1 MNMKKILLL
10 LLTLALVLSIFASC
24 NSTDANDGTDAPEKP
39 TSDAT
44 DNPTEAPTDTPT
56 DKPTETPTEK
66 PTDNGN
72 ENGGEDEYDTIT
84 IAKALELCGEPGN
97 LTTERYYI
105 RATIVS
111 IDNAQYGAM
120 TIADDTGSIPVYGTY
135 SADGEINYSAM
146 EDKPY
151 KGDEVLLYCTL
162 QNYNGT
168 KEVKSAWLISFKHVE
183 IEIDESQYTDMSIAD
198 AREAA
203 VGTKIKVDGVVARI
217 TYANGMVPMGVY
229 LVDDTQSIYV
239 YDGDLAQRVNI
250 GNRVTVLGSKTYWI
264 LDSEKSNAQKF
275 GYKGCCQL
283 EDVTVLDIKT
293 EGKPANISWVQESTV
308 KDILDTPVTE
318 NVTSSIFKVN
328 ALVKKVPGSG
338 FTNYYF
344 FDLDGETGSYAYSQC
359 NGNDFAWLDEFDGK
373 ICKVYLSPLNA
384 KSTSSSCYF
393 RFIPVAVFDEGF
405 KFDTT
410 KAAQHAVEYVGVTQ
424 FLSSYTGNPAKELA
438 TSVSSELLG
447 FENATLS
454 YTSSDENVVYFTTEG
469 GKVIFNCK
477 DAGKATVTVKGS
489 FGGVDYSEDIE
500 ITVLP
505 NATYESITIEEAKS
519 KEVGEKVIIKGI
531 VGPSLVNKSG
541 FYLFDGTGMVAITL
555 ADASAFSELEIGYE
569 VVLEGTRDCFK
580 DADKTHAG
588 QLAISNCTIV
598 ANYYGE
604 NDYHTFDFIT
614 DKDLKYIYDLDE
626 NEQHSDKVYVVKA
639 TVTLEETKYYTNIF
653 LSGNGVSLRL
663 YCSCASQYSFLK
675 AFAGQEVT
683 VEVAPCNWN
692 NKTYYTGCVLSVT
705 TADGTV
711 VLNELNF
718 Q

>member
-1 MNMKKILLL
+1 MKKILLL

-24 NSTDANDGTDAPEKP
+24 NTSTDNEGTDDKN
-39 TSDAT
+39 T
-44 DNPTEAPTDTPT
+44 PTDAPT
-56 DKPTETPTEK
+56 DKPTEKPTEQPTEK
-66 PTDNGN
+66 PTDDGKDDGN
-72 ENGGEDEYDTIT
+72 EDEYDTIT
-84 IAKALELCGEPGN
+84 IAEALELCGEPGN

-105 RATIVS
+105 RATIIS
-111 IDNAQYGAM
+111 IDNAQFGQM
-120 TIADDTGSIPVYGTY
+120 TIGDETGTIPVYGTY

-146 EDKPY
+146 AEKPY

-162 QNYNGT
+162 QNFNGT
-168 KEVKSAWLISFKHVE
+168 KEVKNAWLISFKHVE

-198 AREAA
+198 AREAE
-203 VGTKIKVDGVVARI
+203 VGTKIKLDGVVARI
-217 TYANGMVPMGVY
+217 TYANGMIPMGVY

-250 GNRVTVLGSKTYWI
+250 GNKVTVLGSKTYWI

-283 EDVTVLDIKT
+283 EDVSIVEIDDRDGNLIDL
-293 EGKPANISWVQESTV
+293 GWVQESTV

-359 NGNDFAWLDEFDGK
+359 NGSDFDWLDEFDGK
-373 ICKVYLSPLNA
+373 ICTVYLSPLNA

-393 RFIPVAVFDEGF
+393 RFVPVAVIDEGF
-405 KFDTT
+405 KFDTA
-410 KAAQHAVEYVGVTQ
+410 KAAQHAVEYFGVTQ
-424 FLSSYTGNPAKELA
+424 FLDSYTGNPAKELV
-438 TSVSSELLG
+438 TSVSSKLLG
-447 FENATLS
+447 FENATLT
-454 YTSSDENVVYFTTEG
+454 YTSSDENVVYFTTEN

-489 FGGVDYSEDIE
+489 FGGVDFSENVE

-541 FYLFDGTGMVAITL
+541 FYLFDGTGMIAITL

-588 QLAISNCTIV
+588 QLAVSNCTIV

-604 NDYHTFDFIT
+604 HDYHTFDFIT
-614 DKDLKYIYDLDE
+614 DKDLAYIYNLDE
-626 NEQHSDKVYVVKA
+626 NEQYSDKVYVVKA
-639 TVTLEETKYYTNIF
+639 TVTVEESQYYTNIF

-663 YCSCASQYSFLK
+663 YCSSASQYSFLK

>member
-1 MNMKKILLL
+1 MKKILLL

-24 NSTDANDGTDAPEKP
+24 NTSTDNEGTDDKN
-39 TSDAT
+39 
-44 DNPTEAPTDTPT
+44 NPTDAPT
-56 DKPTETPTEK
+56 DKPTEKPTENPTEQPTEK
-66 PTDNGN
+66 PTDDDGKEDGN
-72 ENGGEDEYDTIT
+72 EDEYDTIT
-84 IAKALELCGEPGN
+84 IAEALELCGEPGN

-105 RATIVS
+105 RATIIS
-111 IDNAQYGAM
+111 IDNAQFGQM
-120 TIADDTGSIPVYGTY
+120 TIGDETGTIPVYGTY

-146 EDKPY
+146 AEKPY

-162 QNYNGT
+162 QNFNGT
-168 KEVKSAWLISFKHVE
+168 KEVKNAWLISFKHVDV
-183 IEIDESQYTDMSIAD
+183 EIDESQYTDMSIAD
-198 AREAA
+198 AREAE
-203 VGTKIKVDGVVARI
+203 VGTKIKLDGVVARI
-217 TYANGMVPMGVY
+217 TYANGMIPMGVY

-239 YDGDLAQRVNI
+239 YDGDLAQRVAI
-250 GNRVTVLGSKTYWI
+250 GNEVTVLGSKTYWI

-293 EGKPANISWVQESTV
+293 ENTSAINFSWVEESTV

-373 ICKVYLSPLNA
+373 ICTVFLSPLNA

-393 RFIPVAVFDEGF
+393 RFVPVAVIDEGF
-405 KFDTT
+405 KFDTA
-410 KAAQHAVEYVGVTQ
+410 KAAQHAVEYFGVTQ
-424 FLSSYTGNPAKELA
+424 FLDSYTGNPAKELI

-447 FENATLS
+447 FENATLT
-454 YTSSDENVVYFTTEG
+454 YTSSDENVVYFTTEN

-489 FGGVDYSEDIE
+489 FGGVDFSETIE

-505 NATYESITIEEAKS
+505 NATYESITIAEAKG

-580 DADKTHAG
+580 DVTKTHAG
-588 QLAISNCTIV
+588 QLAVSNCTIV

-604 NDYHTFDFIT
+604 HDYHTFDFIT

-626 NEQHSDKVYVVKA
+626 NEQYSDKVYVVKA
-639 TVTLEETKYYTNIF
+639 TVTVEESQYYTNIF
-653 LSGNGVSLRL
+653 LSGNGVNLRL
-663 YCSCASQYSFLK
+663 YCSSASQYSFLK

>member
-1 MNMKKILLL
+1 MEGGGVLINQAIHTLDH
-10 LLTLALVLSIFASC
+10 LLTLCGRPVSLTATTANLS
-24 NSTDANDGTDAPEKP
+24 
-39 TSDAT
+39 
-44 DNPTEAPTDTPT
+44 
-56 DKPTETPTEK
+56 
-66 PTDNGN
+66 
-72 ENGGEDEYDTIT
+72 
-84 IAKALELCGEPGN
+84 
-97 LTTERYYI
+97 
-105 RATIVS
+105 
-111 IDNAQYGAM
+111 
-120 TIADDTGSIPVYGTY
+120 
-135 SADGEINYSAM
+135 
-146 EDKPY
+146 
-151 KGDEVLLYCTL
+151 L
-162 QNYNGT
+162 QNVIEVEDTVTAIINFKDTKGMFFATNATSYN
-168 KEVKSAWLISFKHVE
+168 SSPFME
-183 IEIDESQYTDMSIAD
+183 ILCD
-198 AREAA
+198 
-203 VGTKIKVDGVVARI
+203 KARI
-217 TYANGMVPMGVY
+217 TYANGMIPAGII
-229 LVDDTQSIYV
+229 LVDKTSSIYV
-239 YDGDLAQRVNI
+239 YDGDLAGRVAVGNTISI
-250 GNRVTVLGSKTYWI
+250 GASKTYWI

-283 EDVTVLDIKT
+283 EDVTVLDIDNRD
-293 EGKPANISWVQESTV
+293 GNLIDLDWVQESTV
-308 KDILDTPVTE
+308 KEIVDTPVTE
-318 NVTSSIFKVN
+318 NITATIFKVN

-338 FTNYYF
+338 FVNYYF
-344 FDLDGETGSYAYSQC
+344 FDLDGETGSYTYSQC
-359 NGNDFAWLDEFDGK
+359 NGGDFAWLDEFDGK
-373 ICKVYLSPLNA
+373 ICTVYLSPLNA

-393 RFIPVAVFDEGF
+393 RFIPVAVIDEGF

-438 TSVSSELLG
+438 TSVFSELLG
-447 FENATLS
+447 FENAALS
-454 YTSSDENVVYFTTEG
+454 YTSSDENVVYFTTEN

-555 ADASAFSELEIGYE
+555 ADAASFSELEIGYE

-588 QLAISNCTIV
+588 QLAISNCTLL

-604 NDYHTFDFIT
+604 HDYHTFDFIT
-614 DKDLKYIYDLDE
+614 DKDIKYIYDLDE
-626 NEQHSDKVYVVKA
+626 NEQYSDKVYVVKA
-639 TVTLEETKYYTNIF
+639 TVVVEEAQYYTNIF
-653 LSGNGVSLRL
+653 LSGNGVKLRL
-663 YCSCASQYSFLK
+663 YSSSASQYSFLK

-705 TADGTV
+705 AADGTTV
-711 VLNELNF
+711 INGLNF